1 MATQS
6 NGWNEW
12 KNHVLIELEKAHNER
27 KILVEKLQKLQNS
40 VTALQVKMAVVGAVA
55 GAATSLIVKF
65 IVK

>member
-12 KNHVLIELEKAHNER
+12 KNHVLIELEKAHDER
-27 KILVEKLQKLQNS
+27 KILVENVQKLQNA
-40 VTALQVKMAVVGAVA
+40 VTALQVKMAMIGAIA

>member
-12 KNHVLIELEKAHNER
+12 KNHVLIELEKAHDER
-27 KILVEKLQKLQNS
+27 KILVENVQKLQNS